1 MGKIRGAM
9 NLMPSYHDLDCG
21 GVHVRSGRMEARE
34 FRLWEPGIDPTGG
47 EISTFLSV
55 YFFDSNYTSTP
66 WLI

>member
-1 MGKIRGAM
+1 
-9 NLMPSYHDLDCG
+9 
-21 GVHVRSGRMEARE
+21 VRSGRMEARE

-47 EISTFLSV
+47 EISTFLCV